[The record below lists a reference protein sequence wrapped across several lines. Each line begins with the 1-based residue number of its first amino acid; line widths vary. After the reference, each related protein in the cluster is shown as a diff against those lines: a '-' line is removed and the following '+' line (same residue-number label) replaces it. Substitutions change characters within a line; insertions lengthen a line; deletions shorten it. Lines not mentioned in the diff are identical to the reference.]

1 MSEVELSIEKLVY
14 GGDGLARENGQVVLT
29 PFVLPG
35 ETVRAEVS
43 RARNDLLR
51 GRILDVISP
60 APQRIAPRC
69 PYFLRCGGC
78 HYQHAE
84 YEYQLG
90 QKRAILLEV
99 LRRTGGIHYSGDVAL
114 VAGAPWEYRNRVQ
127 LHISAG
133 AIGYFAAGSHA
144 LVPIDRCPIS
154 SPKLNDAIAVL
165 ARELPGMRPFEATLE
180 LFTNERE
187 VQWRLQD
194 RAPQPFVTL
203 LRKLGTSAPIEYGG
217 CRVSRDTFF
226 QVNRFLVD
234 RLVDLAV
241 AGSGGCEAMDLYA
254 GAGLFTLPLARR
266 FEQVIAVEASPS
278 AFRDLEHNA
287 SASGILNLATH
298 NETAEAHL
306 MTVREAPDLVVA
318 DPPRAGL
325 GKLAVKELCR
335 LRPPRLTLVSCD
347 PPTLARD
354 LRPLLAAGYGIGEM
368 ILVDL
373 FPQTAHF
380 ETIVRLELR

>member
-1 MSEVELSIEKLVY
+1 MSEAELRIEKLVY

-35 ETVRAEVS
+35 ETVRAEVF
-43 RARNDLLR
+43 RAKNDLLR
-51 GRILDVISP
+51 GRPLEVLSR
-60 APQRIAPRC
+60 APQRTEPRC

-84 YEYQLG
+84 YRYQVE

-99 LRRTGGIHYSGDVAL
+99 LRRTGGIDYSGEVA
-114 VAGAPWEYRNRVQ
+114 VIAGDPWEYRNRVQ
-127 LHISAG
+127 LHIAAG
-133 AIGYFAAGSHA
+133 AIGYFAAGSHE
-144 LVPIDRCPIS
+144 PIAVDHCPIS
-154 SPKLNDAIAVL
+154 SPKLNECIGVL
-165 ARELPGMRPFEATLE
+165 AREVAKIRPFAATLE

-187 VQWRLQD
+187 VQWRLED
-194 RAPQPFVTL
+194 RAPQPFVAL
-203 LRKLGTSAPIEYGG
+203 LRTLGTSAPIEYGG
-217 CRVSRDTFF
+217 FRVSRDTFF
-226 QVNRFLVD
+226 QVNRLLVD
-234 RLVDLAV
+234 RLADLAV
-241 AGSGGCEAMDLYA
+241 AGGSGRQAMDLYA

-266 FEQVIAVEASPS
+266 FARVIAVEASPS

-287 SASGILNLATH
+287 SACGILNLITH
-298 NETAEAHL
+298 NEPAEAHL
-306 MTVREAPDLVVA
+306 MTVMEPPDLVIA

-325 GKLAVKELCR
+325 GKLAVRELIR
-335 LRPPRLTLVSCD
+335 IRPPCLTLVSCD

-380 ETIVRLELR
+380 ETIVRLEPR